1 MKSFR
6 EFLKNKKITITI
18 PIFKK
23 AIATLLITAA
33 FLSPMKANAIANNL
47 SETDIKNKNYIE
59 LASAVNEQLPQR
71 TKDHPPIK
79 ITADMIEGAVEAN
92 PHKLYWQNSI
102 AWTTDSWEYGEQM
115 NDAGCFLLDVMSMSQ
130 IEENYRLPSKY
141 QKMITEYAHNKD
153 SKGNQIVGKD
163 PRDGKNASEKDM
175 YVWNPVKLSDMA
187 YQMIEILKKGGN
199 PEEDLSWQN
208 PPKRTIEVG
217 RFGPNSKIPGN
228 LSWDYCIVKISSPI
242 RIGKEHFVLCDKN
255 GKVLLD
261 PLYQKMYGHS
271 SSLFS
276 ILYPDLPE
284 NKKGPNKGKYS
295 EVYLY
300 KLN

>member
-1 MKSFR
+1 MKSFK
-6 EFLKNKKITITI
+6 EFLKDKKVITLSKV
-18 PIFKK
+18 KK
-23 AIATLLITAA
+23 AIAALLISMA
-33 FLSPMKANAIANNL
+33 FLSPMKANAVASDLDN
-47 SETDIKNKNYIE
+47 DINKFIDNKNYTV
-59 LASAVNEQLPQR
+59 LASAVNEKLP
-71 TKDHPPIK
+71 DHSPIK
-79 ITADMIEGAVEAN
+79 ITADMIEGAVETN
-92 PHKLYWQNSI
+92 PHKLFWQNSR
-102 AWTTDSWEYGEQM
+102 AWKMDNWEYGEQM

-130 IEENYRLPSKY
+130 IKEKYRLPSKY
-141 QKMITEYAHNKD
+141 QKMITEYAHKKDNKG
-153 SKGNQIVGKD
+153 KQIVGKD

-175 YVWNPVKLSDMA
+175 YVWNPTKLSDMA
-187 YQMIEILKKGGN
+187 YQMITILKNGEN
-199 PEEDLSWQN
+199 PEENLSWQT
-208 PPKRTIEVG
+208 PPKRTTEVG

-228 LSWDYCIVKISSPI
+228 LDWDFCIVKISSPI

-261 PLYQKMYGHS
+261 PLAQSITGHS

-284 NKKGPNKGKYS
+284 NKNGPNKGKYS